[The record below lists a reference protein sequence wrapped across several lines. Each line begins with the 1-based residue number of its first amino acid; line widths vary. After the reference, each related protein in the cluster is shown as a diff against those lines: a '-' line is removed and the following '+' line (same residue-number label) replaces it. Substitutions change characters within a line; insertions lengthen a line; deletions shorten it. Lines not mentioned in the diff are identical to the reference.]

1 MTDLYVFS
9 KMENEIIGGEDS
21 NESEGGE
28 EFEEQ
33 LVVGGLSVSELLKR
47 KSNNINDSK
56 LYSFFDNLAVPIG
69 LSCYNESNNES
80 TKLSENGQKEYIN
93 DGVIKDDLFDRL
105 FKLSSINLTRGK
117 ARKTRKKIPQ

>member
-21 NESEGGE
+21 NESEGG
-28 EFEEQ
+28 EEQ

>member
-9 KMENEIIGGEDS
+9 KMENEIIGGEDTS
-21 NESEGGE
+21 NTSEDVESSII
-28 EFEEQ
+28 
-33 LVVGGLSVSELLKR
+33 VGGLSVSELLKR
-47 KSNNINDSK
+47 KSNNITDSK

-69 LSCYNESNNES
+69 LSCFRESNNES
-80 TKLSENGQKEYIN
+80 AKLSENGQKEYIN